1 MRISEVMSTDVCV
14 VAPDTTL
21 REAAGLMA
29 SHDVGSLPVG
39 EGDRLVGFL
48 TDRDIVLRAVASG
61 HGPEAT
67 GRQAMSPDVKY
78 CFEDDDIDDVARK
91 MTDLNMR
98 RLVVYDANRELSGIV
113 SLHDIVAEQQRHSP

>member
-67 GRQAMSPDVKY
+67 VRQAMSPDVKY
-78 CFEDDDIDDVARK
+78 CFEDDDIDDVAA
-91 MTDLNMR
+91 NMAQLPI
-98 RLVVYDANRELSGIV
+98 LV
-113 SLHDIVAEQQRHSP
+113 